1 MTMHL
6 PSDTPFTLRAH
17 GTDLSIEPQAG
28 CVATSWRLGARE
40 MLALPAPREAFLKS
54 ARTGGI
60 PLLYPYANRLR
71 TDRFNVAGREVNLAL
86 QSDLKRD
93 GNGLPIHGLL
103 LRWNQWSVERLGDSS
118 ARASIVWA
126 EHASLMRAFPFKHT
140 MRVTWE
146 LATIDGG
153 ASLRVT
159 TGIDADGGM
168 DVPAAFGW
176 HPYFAITN
184 PANAQVHMPSRRP
197 ITLDA
202 TGVPAMP
209 MHPGATVAAQAMPAC
224 GGEDA
229 LFAADSTAPVTA
241 RITQSDLDTSITF
254 GNPYAFM
261 QLYAQK
267 VAPNAAGFAC
277 IEPMLCATSALSD
290 GNAPVVRA
298 GTTLQAVFEIRA
310 TAAGAP

>member
-118 ARASIVWA
+118 ARASIRWA

-184 PANAQVHMPSRRP
+184 PADAQVHMPSRRP

-209 MHPGATVAAQAMPAC
+209 MHPGAPVAPQAMPAC

-261 QLYAQK
+261 QLYAPK